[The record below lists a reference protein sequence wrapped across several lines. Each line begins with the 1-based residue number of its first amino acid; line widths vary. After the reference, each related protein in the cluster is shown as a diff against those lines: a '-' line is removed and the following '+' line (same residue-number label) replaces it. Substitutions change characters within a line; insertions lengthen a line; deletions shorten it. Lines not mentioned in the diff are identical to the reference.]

1 MTFAQARTS
10 YAELNAVL
18 DQARRPSARPIPVT
32 DAQLLGLQQ
41 RWATAL
47 SARLDEAIEFAELG
61 HEVEAVA
68 KAWRVLAKDLA
79 TLRAVLDAHEA
90 SSAPLAKAQ
99 RSEYRMLAVAAGLTG
114 LDAPADVAA
123 QAGQAFRDRIR
134 SGNVELAHAS

>member
-18 DQARRPSARPIPVT
+18 DQARRPSAQPTPVT

-61 HEVEAVA
+61 LEVEAVA
-68 KAWRVLAKDLA
+68 AAWRTLAADFD

-90 SSAPLAKAQ
+90 TSAPLAKAQ
-99 RSEYRMLAVAAGLTG
+99 RTECRMLATAAGLSR
-114 LDAPADVAA
+114 LDAPADVAVE
-123 QAGQAFRDRIR
+123 AGQAFRDRIR

>member
-1 MTFAQARTS
+1 MTFAQARIS

-18 DQARRPSARPIPVT
+18 DQARRPSARHTPVT

-68 KAWRVLAKDLA
+68 AAWRALATDLD

-90 SSAPLAKAQ
+90 GSAALAKAQ
-99 RSEYRMLAVAAGLTG
+99 RTEYRMLAIAAGLSA
-114 LDAPADVAA
+114 LDAPADVAV
-123 QAGQAFRDRIR
+123 QAGLAFRDRIR